1 MMYASV
7 LGAVVA
13 ALSTEAMGGTSSQ
26 AWQKLYVPGVEDGLD
41 PSMMFGAAKSGAISR
56 TDLDCWLYAR
66 LHREL
71 SPRHWN
77 VLTARFGG
85 NRGRRLNAIGAL
97 IPLITTKATQ
107 LFVTGVVT
115 TWAVPKLKGKDGKRD
130 PSALVIPAEYYDMN
144 RWETNA
150 VPERTR
156 WRWKRSIVD
165 QLETLESEALQEV
178 STILDWEGVNTRD
191 VA

>member
-26 AWQKLYVPGVEDGLD
+26 AWQKLYVPGAEDGLD
-41 PSMMFGAAKSGAISR
+41 PSMMFGAVKAGSISR

-71 SPRHWN
+71 SPKHWN

-85 NRGRRLNAIGAL
+85 NRGRRLSAIGAL
-97 IPLITTKATQ
+97 IPLVTTKATR

-115 TWAVPKLKGKDGKRD
+115 TWAIPKLKGKDGKRD
-130 PSALVIPAEYYDMN
+130 PGVMVIPAEYYDMN
-144 RWETNA
+144 RWETSA
-150 VPERTR
+150 APERTR
-156 WRWKRSIVD
+156 RYWKSGIVA
-165 QLETLESEALQEV
+165 QLNKLEDEALAEV
-178 STILDWEGVNTRD
+178 ATILDMEEVQLRD
-191 VA
+191 AA